1 MANEEKL
8 VDYLKRVTATL
19 QETRERLR
27 ERESADREPIAIVSM
42 GCRYPGDVRTPED
55 LWQLVADGTDAI
67 GPFPGD
73 RDWDRVA
80 FETDPDDPD
89 AGTVTEGGFL
99 AGAGDFDAAFF
110 GISPREAL
118 ALDPQQRIA
127 LELAWETVERAGI
140 APHSLQGTPVGVFL
154 GSGSQDYYDGVAP
167 ARMAE
172 VADDY
177 LSTGTA
183 GSVISGRIAYALGLE
198 GPAVTVDTACS
209 SSLVALHLAAQAL
222 RNLDCSLAL
231 AGGVM
236 VMATPSPFQAFSKQR
251 GLAPDGRCKAF
262 SDDADGTG
270 WSEGAGLLLLERL
283 SDARRNGHPVLAV
296 IRGSAINSDGA
307 SNGLTAPNGLSQQRV
322 IRQALTNA
330 GLSPADIDAVEGHG
344 TGTTLGDP
352 IEAQA
357 LLATYGANRSPE
369 RPLWLGSVKSNI
381 GHAQAAAGVSGVIK
395 MVHALRHGLLPKTLH
410 VSKPTEEVDWAAGGV
425 RLLRE
430 PQEWVRGDGPR
441 RAGVSSFGVSG
452 TNAHVILEEAEET
465 PAPHTVRD
473 APDDAPAERGTTLP
487 DAPSWPA
494 GLPVPLP
501 LSGLTPA
508 ALRAQAARLAPVA
521 DSGASALDLGFSLAT
536 TRSPLQQ
543 RAVVLAEDAET
554 AARALGALADGD
566 TPPGTHLG
574 AVRHGQTAFLFS
586 GQGSQRAG
594 MGRELYGRFPVFARA
609 LDEVCAVFD
618 SRGPGRAL
626 RDVIFDEPELLDR
639 TGWAQPALF
648 AVEVALFR
656 LLGSWGVTPGLL
668 FGHSIGELVAAH
680 VAGVLSLQDA
690 CALVAARGRLM
701 EALPEG
707 GAMAAVDAT
716 EEEVRPL
723 LNDRVDLAAV
733 NGPSSVVVSGDAEAV
748 LAVTAHFDAEGRRTK
763 RLRVSHAFH
772 SGHMDAMLEEFAEV
786 ARGLT
791 YAPPA
796 IPLVSDVTGQP
807 ATAEELCDP
816 AYWVRHVRR
825 TVRFHDGVRS
835 LEAAGAT
842 RFVEIGPDG
851 TLTATVRAC
860 LTTGGDTAVA
870 VPLLRRDRPEPE
882 ALLHALARLH
892 VSGVDPDWAAVF
904 AGSGA
909 RRIPL
914 PTYPFQ
920 HRRYWLDGR
929 TPLDALGSAG
939 LRAFGH
945 PLLGAAVTVAGTD
958 GAVLTGRLSA
968 AQQPWLADH
977 VVGGNV
983 LLPGTAFVELAVQA
997 GDQVGCG
1004 RIEELTL
1011 SGPLVLPPDG
1021 SVRVQVAVGEADG
1034 SGRRSF
1040 TVHAAPEQPG
1050 AEADQEPWTQH
1061 ASGTVTPASARADG
1075 PGGLEVWPPEGAREV
1090 ALDGLYEDFAGTGLD
1105 YGPVFRSLHA
1115 AWRKGDDVYAE
1126 VRLPQDAAH
1135 GAERFGLHP
1144 AALDAATHALRAAG
1158 GDDPESGGAG
1168 LVPFSWSGVELH
1180 ASGATVLRVRF
1191 TPTAPRTFHVTVADA
1206 AGGLVATVE
1215 ANAFRPFDPSGTRSA
1230 DARHPLY
1237 RLDWRPLPAAPDGER
1252 TVTTAEFEAV
1262 DLAGPDLPGLVV
1274 LRCEPADSTG
1284 AAAVR
1289 DAAHRALEALQAWL
1303 AADSTAGST
1312 LAVVTRGAVAVGD
1325 EPVADP
1331 AGAAVWGLVR
1341 SAQAEHPG
1349 RFVLLDEEKDEGRDG
1364 EKDGETG
1371 READGAA
1378 GDGANARRGPAPLS
1392 PAALAALSHAEPQ
1405 IVLRDGVPH
1414 AGRLVRTAPVP
1425 DAVDRPLGGADGR
1438 GTVLITGASG
1448 ALGGVLARHLVTAHG
1463 VRHLLLLSRGGAE
1476 PLAELT
1482 AELTALG
1489 AHVLA
1494 PACDVADRAALAAA
1508 LAQVPGQHP
1517 LTAVVHAA
1525 GVLDDGLVTSLTPDR
1540 VDAVLRPKAEGA
1552 LHLHE
1557 LTEGMDLAAFV
1568 LFSSVSGVLGAPGQA
1583 NYAAANAFLDALA
1596 AHRAALG
1603 LPAKSLAWGLWGQVA
1618 GMGGRLEGADMS
1630 RHARGGLLPLT
1641 TEQGLA
1647 LFDAS
1652 LGTPGAADVAVRLD
1666 LGALRTAPAE
1676 THPALRGL
1684 VGGGARRSAA
1694 GATGQDK
1701 TATTFAERL
1710 AGLSDGE
1717 RHTAVAALV
1726 RAHTAAV
1733 LDYASAEEI
1742 DADLEFHRL
1751 GFDSLTAIELRNALD
1766 SATGLRLPATL
1777 IFDHPTPTALAAHL
1791 LDALT
1796 GTGTGATAAPTAA
1809 RAADDDP
1816 IALVGLACRLP
1827 GGVTSPEDLWRLLTE
1842 EGSGI
1847 GDFPADRGW
1856 DIDGLYDPRGG
1867 RPGSSYVREGGFLY
1881 DAGDFDPGFFGI
1893 APKEA
1898 PMIDPQQR
1906 LLLEASWEALE
1917 RSGID
1922 PRSLKGSRTGV
1933 YVGVQYHDYAGA
1945 ASSGSMVTGRVAYTL
1960 GLAGP
1965 AVSVD
1970 TACSSSL
1977 VALHLA
1983 ARALRAGECSLALA
1997 GGAAVMATP
2006 DSFVEF
2012 SRQQGLASDGR
2023 CKAFSADADGTAWS
2037 EGVGLIVLERLSDA
2051 RAAGHP
2057 VLAVLRGS
2065 AVNQDGASNGLT
2077 APNGPAQQRVIREA
2091 LADAGLTPADVDA
2104 VEAHGTGTRL
2114 GDPIEAQ
2121 ALMATYGQD
2130 LPEDRPLLIGSV
2142 KSNIGHTQAAAGAA
2156 GIIKMVMALRH
2167 GELPKTLHVSEP
2179 STEVDW
2185 SAGNVRLLTES
2196 RPWEPAGRPRRAGI
2210 SSFGVSGTNAHLII
2224 EEPPREERVPAADE
2238 PEESDAGRP
2247 AVPWLLSGRS
2257 RAALAAQAEQL
2268 LSYLDEDPDRDLADI
2283 GYSLATS
2290 RAALECRAVVV
2301 GRRHPEFL
2309 RGLMALVDGEEAPG
2323 VAEGL
2328 ARGRGRLGFLFSGQG
2343 SQWAGMGRE
2352 LHRSYPAFAA
2362 ALDDVCAALDARLD
2376 RPLRDVMWA
2385 EPGTPEAELL
2395 NGTGYTQPGLFAVGV
2410 ALFRLLESWGVTP
2423 DVVAGHSIGELAAAH
2438 VAGVL
2443 SLDDACT
2450 LVAARG
2456 GLMQA
2461 LPEGGAMVAVA
2472 ASEERVRAALVDGV
2486 DIAAVNGPESVVI
2499 SGDATA
2505 VAAVAERFDRTK
2517 RLRVSHAFHSALM
2530 EPMLQEFAA
2539 VAGELTYAEPRIP
2552 VVSTVTGARV
2562 GEELR
2567 TPDHWVRQV
2576 RSPVRFHDAVL
2587 AMESLGVT
2595 RFMELGPGG
2604 TLAALVRETLDDRV
2618 EDAVATP
2625 LLRKG
2630 QAEPTSVLTA
2640 LGTLHNSGGS
2650 VDWRAVLGRRTLVEL
2665 PTYPFQRQRYWVET
2679 AAGSGPEEHPLLGTA
2694 TELADAEGLLLT
2706 GRVSLGTHPWLAD
2719 HVVGGAALFP
2729 GTGFVEMAIQAGDR
2743 TGCPRLEELT
2753 IEAPLVVPRKA
2764 GVRVQLAV
2772 AAPDGTGIRRFT
2784 VHARPEDADGHAPW
2798 TRHATGAL
2806 APGTARAAFDLTAWP
2821 PARAEQ
2827 VPLDGLYADLA
2838 RQGMAYGPA
2847 FQGLRAVWKR
2857 DGEAFAEVGLAHA
2870 EQADAD
2876 RFGVHPALL
2885 DAVLHAIGFS
2895 AAAAD
2900 EPVLPFAWEGV
2911 DLYAVS
2917 TTSVR
2922 VRVRPVGSGS
2932 VSIDV
2937 ADTSGQPVLSVGTLL
2952 LRPLSTA
2959 TVRAEP
2965 VPRAADTLFRIEWR
2979 KTAAE
2984 PAEDTRGWHVLGDGH
2999 PALARELGAVAA
3011 DGLAGVAD
3019 DGVVLVPS
3027 GGADGTPEATHREVH
3042 RVLGVLQAWLADE
3055 RFAKGRLAVVTRGA
3069 VACGSG
3075 EEPRDLAGAA
3085 VSGLVRSAQAEHPD
3099 RIVLVDLPADDGD
3112 RASLAVLPAAV
3123 ASGEPQVALRGG
3135 SVLAPR
3141 MAGAGAAPTGDV
3153 AWGADGTV
3161 LITGAGGALGGA
3173 VARHLAG
3180 RHGVGH
3186 LLLAGRR
3193 GGDAPGAD
3201 ELRRELEA
3209 LGAEVSTVAC
3219 DVADRES
3226 VAALLAAV
3234 PEDRP
3239 LRGIVHTA
3247 GVLDDGVLSSLT
3259 PDRVDA
3265 VLRPKVDGALHL
3277 HELTEG
3283 MDLAAFV
3290 LFSSAAGVLGSPG
3303 QGSYAA
3309 GNAFL
3314 DALAARRRAAGLAGT
3329 SLAWGRWETATGGG
3343 MADSLSAA
3351 DEARLAGSGIGSL
3364 STEEGLALLDTSR
3377 LLDDPLLLPIRVDT
3391 EALADTDPEEL
3402 PPLFRG
3408 LVRAPARR
3416 TAQEAPPETGT
3427 LRERLAGMPEH
3438 QRMPALL
3445 KLVRTHAAGI
3455 LGYSGAEEIDPDRPF
3470 NEAGFDSLSAMGFR
3484 NKLTLVT
3491 GLKLPAGMIF
3501 DYPNPRVLA
3510 AYLGE
3515 ALAPE
3520 PGPEE
3525 ADRGGAGA
3533 FAEHEVRE
3541 LLASIPVARLRE
3553 AGLLA
3558 GLLELADA
3566 GAGRTAGDGT
3576 QRDGVE
3582 RGSAD
3587 GEGATPSID
3596 TMDSEALINLAIG
3609 GAED

>member
-19 QETRERLR
+19 HETRQRLR
-27 ERESADREPIAIVSM
+27 ELETAEQEPIAIVSM

-55 LWQLVADGTDAI
+55 LWRLVSGGGDAI

-73 RDWDRVA
+73 RDWDEVS
-80 FETDPDDPD
+80 FEADPDDPSS
-89 AGTVTEGGFL
+89 GHVTEGGFL
-99 AGAGDFDAAFF
+99 DGAGDFDAAFF

-118 ALDPQQRIA
+118 ALDPQQRLA

-140 APHSLQGTPVGVFL
+140 APHSLKRTPVGVFV

-167 ARMAE
+167 ARMAD

-236 VMATPSPFQAFSKQR
+236 VMSTPSPFQAFSRQR

-330 GLSPADIDAVEGHG
+330 GLSPSDIDAVEGHG

-357 LLATYGANRSPE
+357 LLATYGVDRTEE

-395 MVHALRHGLLPKTLH
+395 MVHAMRHGLLPKTLH
-410 VSKPTEEVDWAAGGV
+410 VSKPTDEVDWAAGGV
-425 RLLRE
+425 RLLEESRE
-430 PQEWVRGDGPR
+430 WARGDGPR

-465 PAPHTVRD
+465 PGPQTAPD
-473 APDDAPAERGTTLP
+473 APEGAPAEREAALP
-487 DAPSWPA
+487 DTPEWPA
-494 GLPVPLP
+494 GLPAPLP
-501 LSGLTPA
+501 VSGLNA
-508 ALRAQAARLAPVA
+508 SALRAQAARLVPVA
-521 DSGASALDLGFSLAT
+521 EGGHSALDLGFSLAT
-536 TRSPLQQ
+536 TRSPLQH
-543 RAVVLAEDAET
+543 RAVVLAEDAD
-554 AARALGALADGD
+554 AAVRALGALAEGG
-566 TPPGTHLG
+566 TAPGVHVG
-574 AVRHGQTAFLFS
+574 AVQHGQTAFLFS
-586 GQGSQRAG
+586 GQGAQRAG

-618 SRGPGRAL
+618 GQGRDRAL
-626 RDVIFDEPELLDR
+626 RDVIFGEPELLDR
-639 TGWAQPALF
+639 TGWTQPALF
-648 AVEVALFR
+648 AVEVALVR
-656 LLGSWGVTPGLL
+656 LLGSWGITPDLL
-668 FGHSIGELVAAH
+668 LGHSIGELVAAH
-680 VAGVLSLQDA
+680 VAGVLSLDDA
-690 CALVAARGRLM
+690 CVLVAARGRLM

-707 GAMAAVDAT
+707 GAMVAVEAT

-723 LNDRVDLAAV
+723 LTGRVGLAAV
-733 NGPSSVVVSGDAEAV
+733 NGPSSVVVSGDVDEV
-748 LAVTAHFDAEGRRTK
+748 LAVAAHLESQGRRTK

-772 SGHMDAMLEEFAEV
+772 SAHMDGMLEEFAAV
-786 ARGLT
+786 ARGLA
-791 YAPPA
+791 YSAPV
-796 IPLVSDVTGQP
+796 IPLVSDVTGET

-816 AYWVRHVRR
+816 DYWVRHVREA
-825 TVRFHDGVRS
+825 VRFRDGVRS
-835 LEAAGAT
+835 LEAAGVT
-842 RFVEIGPDG
+842 RFVEVGPDS
-851 TLTATVRAC
+851 TLTATAREC
-860 LTTGGDTAVA
+860 LAEGGGTAVA
-870 VPLLRRDRPEPE
+870 VPLLRKDRPEAE
-882 ALLHALARLH
+882 ALLGALARLH

-904 AGSGA
+904 AASGA
-909 RRIPL
+909 RRVAL
-914 PTYPFQ
+914 PTYAFQ

-929 TPLDALGSAG
+929 TSVDALASAG

-968 AQQPWLADH
+968 ARQPWLTDH
-977 VVGGNV
+977 VVGGTV

-1011 SGPLVLPPDG
+1011 SGPLALPPGG
-1021 SVRVQVAVGEADG
+1021 SVRVQVAVGEDDG

-1040 TVHAAPEQPG
+1040 TVHSLADPAG
-1050 AEADQEPWTQH
+1050 ADALEEEWIQH
-1061 ASGTVTPASARADG
+1061 ASGTVVPAGTRTEDAA
-1075 PGGLEVWPPEGAREV
+1075 GLVVWPPEDAEPV
-1090 ALDGLYEDFAGTGLD
+1090 PLDGLYEDFAGTGLT

-1115 AWRKGDDVYAE
+1115 AWRQGDVVYAE
-1126 VRLPQDAAH
+1126 VRLPEDAAH

-1158 GDDPESGGAG
+1158 GDAEAGGAG

-1180 ASGATVLRVRF
+1180 ASGATALRVRF
-1191 TPTAPRTFHVTVADA
+1191 TPTAPRTFQVTIADA
-1206 AGGLVATVE
+1206 AGGPVATVE
-1215 ANAFRPFDPSGTRSA
+1215 ANAFRPFEPSGA
-1230 DARHPLY
+1230 VPAAARHPLY
-1237 RLDWRPLPAAPDGER
+1237 RLEWRPLSEAPGTGRPLSSAAFDE
-1252 TVTTAEFEAV
+1252 V
-1262 DLAGPDLPGLVV
+1262 DLSGPAVPRAVV
-1274 LRCEPADSTG
+1274 LRCGPGTG
-1284 AAAVR
+1284 ADAVR
-1289 DAAHRALEALQAWL
+1289 AATHRALEALQAWL
-1303 AADSTAGST
+1303 ASDGTAGST

-1325 EPVADP
+1325 EPVADL

-1349 RFVLLDEEKDEGRDG
+1349 RFVLLDEEAGG
-1364 EKDGETG
+1364 E
-1371 READGAA
+1371 A
-1378 GDGANARRGPAPLS
+1378 GTNPVPAELS
-1392 PAALAALSHAEPQ
+1392 PALLAAALSSGEPQ
-1405 IVLRDGVPH
+1405 LVLRDGVPH
-1414 AGRLVRTAPVP
+1414 AGRLVRTPPAT
-1425 DAVDRPLGGADGR
+1425 DAVDRPLGGVDGT
-1438 GTVLITGASG
+1438 GTVLLTGASG
-1448 ALGGVLARHLVTAHG
+1448 ALGGVLARHMVAEHG
-1463 VRHLLLLSRGGAE
+1463 VRHLLLLSRGGEESVA
-1476 PLAELT
+1476 ALT
-1482 AELTALG
+1482 AELTGLG
-1489 AHVLA
+1489 AHVQA
-1494 PACDVADRAALAAA
+1494 PACDVADRAALAGV
-1508 LAQVPGQHP
+1508 LTRIPEEHP

-1525 GVLDDGLVTSLTPDR
+1525 GVLDDALVTSLTPER
-1540 VDAVLRPKAEGA
+1540 VDAVLRPKVEGA

-1583 NYAAANAFLDALA
+1583 NYAAANAFLDTLA
-1596 AHRAALG
+1596 AHRAARG
-1603 LPAKSLAWGLWGQVA
+1603 LTAKSMAWGLWGQVD
-1618 GMGGRLEGADMS
+1618 GMGGKLEGADTS

-1641 TEQGLA
+1641 TAQGLA

-1652 LGTPGAADVAVRLD
+1652 VRTAAPADVAVRLD
-1666 LGALRTAPAE
+1666 LDALRTSGADVPA
-1676 THPALRGL
+1676 ALRGL
-1684 VGGGARRSAA
+1684 VGGVRRRAA
-1694 GATGQDK
+1694 GPAGQGG
-1701 TATTFAERL
+1701 AASTFAERL
-1710 AGLSDGE
+1710 AGTPQDE
-1717 RHTAVAALV
+1717 RYSAVVDLV
-1726 RAHTAAV
+1726 RVHTAAV
-1733 LDYASAEEI
+1733 LDYASADDVEP
-1742 DADLEFHRL
+1742 ALEFNRL

-1777 IFDHPTPTALAAHL
+1777 IFDHPTPAELASHL
-1791 LDALT
+1791 LDALS
-1796 GTGTGATAAPTAA
+1796 GTRAATFTPTAG
-1809 RAADDDP
+1809 RDGDDDP

-1827 GGVTSPEDLWRLLTE
+1827 GGVTSPDDLWRLLTE
-1842 EGSGI
+1842 EGTGI

-1856 DIDGLYDPRGG
+1856 DVDGLYDPRGG

-1906 LLLEASWEALE
+1906 LLLETAYEALE

-1945 ASSGSMVTGRVAYTL
+1945 SSSGSMVTGRVAYSL

-2012 SRQQGLASDGR
+2012 SRQQGLAPDGR

-2104 VEAHGTGTRL
+2104 VEAHGTGTKL

-2121 ALMATYGQD
+2121 ALIATYGQE
-2130 LPEDRPLLIGSV
+2130 LPEDRPLLVGSV

-2167 GELPKTLHVSEP
+2167 GELPKTLHVTEP
-2179 STEVDW
+2179 SSEVDW

-2196 RPWEPAGRPRRAGI
+2196 VPWQPNGRPRRAGI
-2210 SSFGVSGTNAHLII
+2210 SSFGVSGTNAHLVI
-2224 EEPPREERVPAADE
+2224 EEPPEDVQVSPADGPER
-2238 PEESDAGRP
+2238 SDAGGQ
-2247 AVPWLLSGRS
+2247 AVPWLLSGRN
-2257 RAALAAQAEQL
+2257 RAALGAQAERL
-2268 LSYLDEDPDRDLADI
+2268 LSYLDDDPDRDLADI
-2283 GYSLATS
+2283 GFSLATS

-2323 VAEGL
+2323 VTEGL
-2328 ARGRGRLGFLFSGQG
+2328 TRSRGRTGFLFSGQG

-2352 LHRSYPAFAA
+2352 LHDAFPAFAN
-2362 ALDDVCAALDARLD
+2362 ALDAVCAELDKGLD
-2376 RPLRDVMWA
+2376 RPLYEVMWA

-2395 NGTGYTQPGLFAVGV
+2395 DGTGYTQPGLFAVGV
-2410 ALFRLLESWGVTP
+2410 ALFRLLESWGVGP
-2423 DVVAGHSIGELAAAH
+2423 DFVAGHSVGELAAAH

-2443 SLDDACT
+2443 TLVDACA

-2456 GLMQA
+2456 RLMQA
-2461 LPEGGAMVAVA
+2461 LPEGGSMIAVA

-2486 DIAAVNGPESVVI
+2486 DIAAVNGPEAVVI
-2499 SGDATA
+2499 SGGSTE
-2505 VAAVAERFDRTK
+2505 VAAVAARFGRTK

-2530 EPMLQEFAA
+2530 EPMLEEFAA
-2539 VAGELTYAEPRIP
+2539 VARELTYGEARIP
-2552 VVSTVTGARV
+2552 VVSTVTGERA
-2562 GEELR
+2562 GDELR
-2567 TPDHWVRQV
+2567 SPDYWVRQV

-2587 AMESLGVT
+2587 GMESLGVT
-2595 RFMELGPGG
+2595 RFVELGPGG
-2604 TLAALVRETLDDRV
+2604 TLAALARETLDERV
-2618 EDAVATP
+2618 EDAVVTP
-2625 LLRKG
+2625 LLRKD
-2630 QAEPTSVLTA
+2630 QAEPTAVLTA
-2640 LGTLHNSGGS
+2640 LGTLHNSGAA
-2650 VDWRAVLGRRTLVEL
+2650 VDWPAVFGRRNLVEL

-2679 AAGSGPEEHPLLGTA
+2679 AAGSGPEEHPLLGAA
-2694 TELADAEGLLLT
+2694 TELADSEGLLLT

-2719 HVVGGAALFP
+2719 HVVGGAVLFP
-2729 GTGFVEMAIQAGDR
+2729 GTGFVEMAIHAGDR
-2743 TGCPRLEELT
+2743 TGCRRLDELT
-2753 IEAPLVVPRKA
+2753 IEAPLVVPGKA
-2764 GVRVQLAV
+2764 GVRVQLSV
-2772 AAPDGTGIRRFT
+2772 AAPDGTGTRRFT
-2784 VHARPEDADGHAPW
+2784 VHARPEDADGSAPW

-2806 APGTARAAFDLTAWP
+2806 MPGSPRAAFDLTAWP

-2827 VPLDGLYADLA
+2827 VALDGLYADLA
-2838 RQGMAYGPA
+2838 EQGMAYGPA
-2847 FQGLRAVWKR
+2847 FRGLRAVWKR
-2857 DGEAFAEVGLAHA
+2857 GDEAFAEVSLAHG
-2870 EQADAD
+2870 EQSDVD

-2895 AAAAD
+2895 GAASD
-2900 EPVLPFAWEGV
+2900 EPVLPFAWDAV
-2911 DLYAVS
+2911 DLYAVG

-2922 VRVRPVGSGS
+2922 VHVRPVGSGS
-2932 VSIDV
+2932 VSLDV

-2952 LRPLSTA
+2952 LRPLSAATA
-2959 TVRAEP
+2959 RAVAP
-2965 VPRAADTLFRIEWR
+2965 PRAADALFRIEWR
-2979 KTAAE
+2979 RTPAE
-2984 PAEDTRGWHVLGDGH
+2984 PAEDTKGWSVLGDGH
-2999 PALARELGAVAA
+2999 PELAEALGAAPV
-3011 DGLAGVAD
+3011 DGLAAAGDGGVL
-3019 DGVVLVPS
+3019 LVPS
-3027 GGADGTPEATHREVH
+3027 GGEDGTPGATHREVG

-3055 RFAKGRLAVVTRGA
+3055 RFADGRLAVVTRGA
-3069 VACGSG
+3069 ISCESG
-3075 EEPRDLAGAA
+3075 ETPRDLAGAA

-3099 RIVLVDLPADDGD
+3099 RILLVDLPAGEGD
-3112 RASLAVLPAAV
+3112 EASLRALPAAV
-3123 ASGEPQVALRGG
+3123 ASGEPQVALRRGA
-3135 SVLAPR
+3135 VLAPR
-3141 MAGAGAAPTGDV
+3141 MARVAGASTGDV
-3153 AWGADGTV
+3153 MWDSEGTV

-3180 RHGVGH
+3180 EHGVRH

-3193 GGDAPGAD
+3193 GADAPGSD
-3201 ELRRELEA
+3201 ELRSDLEA
-3209 LGAEVSTVAC
+3209 LGAEVSVVAC
-3219 DVADRES
+3219 DVADREA
-3226 VAALLAAV
+3226 VAELLAAV

-3239 LRGIVHTA
+3239 LRGVVHTA
-3247 GVLDDGVLSSLT
+3247 GVLDDGVLSALT
-3259 PDRVDA
+3259 PERVDA
-3265 VLRPKVDGALHL
+3265 VLRPKVEGALHL

-3329 SLAWGRWETATGGG
+3329 SLAWGRWATGTRDG
-3343 MADSLSAA
+3343 MADTLSAA

-3364 STEEGLALLDTSR
+3364 STEEGLALLDASR
-3377 LLDDPLLLPIRVDT
+3377 LLDDALLLPIRVDT
-3391 EALADTDPEEL
+3391 EVLAETEADEL

-3408 LVRAPARR
+3408 LVGAPARR
-3416 TAQEAPPETGT
+3416 TAQESPLETGT

-3455 LGYSGAEEIDPDRPF
+3455 LGYSGVEEIDLDRPF

-3501 DYPNPRVLA
+3501 DYPNPRALA

-3515 ALAPE
+3515 SLAPE
-3520 PGPEE
+3520 PE
-3525 ADRGGAGA
+3525 AGAPSGGAEGTGG
-3533 FAEHEVRE
+3533 FAEHDVRD
-3541 LLASIPVARLRE
+3541 LLASIPVSRLRE

-3558 GLLELADA
+3558 SLLELADTGSGRAA
-3566 GAGRTAGDGT
+3566 GGATEGDG
-3576 QRDGVE
+3576 G
-3582 RGSAD
+3582 
-3587 GEGATPSID
+3587 TPSID
-3596 TMDSEALINLAIG
+3596 TMDSEALINMAIG
-3609 GAED
+3609 GAGD